1 MPLFAKLTMRPP
13 ASALERIMAQHP
25 FRLFLASLYPVKGQL
40 EIMLNVL
47 LHSLSFI
54 YSFLTDLKIVNANI
68 KKKKKKERKKSSS
81 SLQETSKGRL
91 WVSFLSLP
99 RSSDCNSPGLLYP
112 CVIFN

>member
-1 MPLFAKLTMRPP
+1 
-13 ASALERIMAQHP
+13 MAQHP
-25 FRLFLASLYPVKGQL
+25 FQLLPCKSVPRKGQL

-47 LHSLSFI
+47 LHSLSFT

-68 KKKKKKERKKSSS
+68 KKNKKKEKSSS

-99 RSSDCNSPGLLYP
+99 RSSDCIPLGFYIL
-112 CVIFN
+112 V

>member
-1 MPLFAKLTMRPP
+1 MPLLSKLTMRPP
-13 ASALERIMAQHP
+13 SVLERIMAQHP
-25 FRLFLASLYPVKGQL
+25 FQLLPCESAPRKGQL

-54 YSFLTDLKIVNANI
+54 YSFLTDLKIVNATI
-68 KKKKKKERKKSSS
+68 KKKKSSS

-99 RSSDCNSPGLLYP
+99 QSSDCIPLGFYIL
-112 CVIFN
+112 V